1 MEKNILN
8 NLAIIPARGGS
19 KRLPNKNL
27 LNLNGK
33 PLVSHSIE
41 AALNSK
47 SISHVLVSSD
57 SDKILE
63 IANGYKNVIIHKR
76 KEELSTDNA
85 TALQLVEDIFVN
97 QKESFDFISLLLPTC
112 PFRTSKHID
121 EGFNLIDDK
130 DDGVISLTTFN
141 FPIALQVTTLGEY
154 ISLKE
159 NSPLITGNTR
169 SQNFSPN
176 LRPNGGFYI
185 SRWDSFERNKNFWKG
200 KVRYYIM
207 DMMDSVDIDSQI
219 DLDLANLII
228 KKNV

>member
-1 MEKNILN
+1 M
-8 NLAIIPARGGS
+8 
-19 KRLPNKNL
+19 
-27 LNLNGK
+27 LNLNRF
-33 PLVSHSIE
+33 E
-41 AALNSK
+41 NQ
-47 SISHVLVSSD
+47 
-57 SDKILE
+57 
-63 IANGYKNVIIHKR
+63 Y
-76 KEELSTDNA
+76 
-85 TALQLVEDIFVN
+85 LQ
-97 QKESFDFISLLLPTC
+97 SPSC

-185 SRWDSFERNKNFWKG
+185 SSTSWSA
-200 KVRYYIM
+200 VAL
-207 DMMDSVDIDSQI
+207 SVDSSSF
-219 DLDLANLII
+219 LLWII
-228 KKNV
+228 TFL

>member
-1 MEKNILN
+1 MEKDILN

-76 KEELSTDNA
+76 KEELSTDSA
-85 TALQLVEDIFVN
+85 TALQLVEDI
-97 QKESFDFISLLLPTC
+97 
-112 PFRTSKHID
+112 
-121 EGFNLIDDK
+121 
-130 DDGVISLTTFN
+130 
-141 FPIALQVTTLGEY
+141 
-154 ISLKE
+154 
-159 NSPLITGNTR
+159 
-169 SQNFSPN
+169 
-176 LRPNGGFYI
+176 
-185 SRWDSFERNKNFWKG
+185 
-200 KVRYYIM
+200 
-207 DMMDSVDIDSQI
+207 
-219 DLDLANLII
+219 
-228 KKNV
+228 